1 MIITLYDSIIGLSY
15 CFITAIFYTIL
26 ILMFY
31 ADITLYFNCECLA
44 DVCLVVV
51 AAVLTF
57 GILLLMVF
65 SFDGEA

>member
-1 MIITLYDSIIGLSY
+1 
-15 CFITAIFYTIL
+15 
-26 ILMFY
+26 MFY

-51 AAVLTF
+51 ATVLTF

-65 SFDGEA
+65 SFDGEV